1 MNRSYYTILLLLL
14 LLGACPFAK
23 AQNILQDTV
32 TWNSTRAVGQ
42 VNNDEL
48 NYNCQFITRTN
59 QSIDWIQKN
68 GARVNHFN
76 VTSVDGTWTNAAV
89 DGQLVYHVAM
99 NNFTGDV
106 TLSRASGQTTIHLN
120 ISEGGQ
126 SGMNYVFYIASIQAG
141 Q

>member
-1 MNRSYYTILLLLL
+1 MRRNYLVLLLIVVAGPL
-14 LLGACPFAK
+14 AK
-23 AQNILQDTV
+23 AQNVLQATV
-32 TWNSTRAVGQ
+32 TWNSTRAVDQVSNGQ
-42 VNNDEL
+42 I

-59 QSIDWIQKN
+59 QSIDWIQRN

-76 VTSVDGTWTNAAV
+76 VTGVDGTWTNTTV
-89 DGQLVYHVAM
+89 DGQIIYHVAM
-99 NNFTGDV
+99 NNFTGEV

-126 SGMNYVFYIASIQAG
+126 SGMNYIFYIASVKAG